1 MSYKLSKES
10 YFRKRMSGI
19 AQGRLKEERKN
30 WRRDHPFGFW
40 ARPVTKAD
48 GSSDL
53 MKWEA
58 GIPGKE
64 GTDWEGGVYTVS
76 MEFSEGESVSQAVS
90 QSNVGCLARFASSL

>member
-1 MSYKLSKES
+1 
-10 YFRKRMSGI
+10 MSGI

-40 ARPVTKAD
+40 ARPVNKPD

-76 MEFSEGESVSQAVS
+76 MEFSEGESEGEESEGEDDTN
-90 QSNVGCLARFASSL
+90 NVANERVQRKGTG